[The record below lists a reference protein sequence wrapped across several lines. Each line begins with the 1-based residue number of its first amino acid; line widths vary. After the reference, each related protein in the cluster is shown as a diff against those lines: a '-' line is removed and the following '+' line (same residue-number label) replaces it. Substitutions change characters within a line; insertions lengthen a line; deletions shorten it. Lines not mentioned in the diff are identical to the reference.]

1 MLLAEW
7 IACQKPVV
15 KRCDMNEQELNKKLA
30 EWAGFSIWAE
40 WDTGFQLFRTPQK
53 PSPDGV
59 HYDSEEFEKNY
70 YDPISTDY
78 FTQSLDACFKWLVPK
93 LKGYSLAKPT
103 YTGVNIFMA
112 YYEDN
117 AYEGVDPIAS
127 YALSLAIEKLI
138 DSEVK

>member
-1 MLLAEW
+1 MT
-7 IACQKPVV
+7 
-15 KRCDMNEQELNKKLA
+15 KREPNKKLA
-30 EWAGFSIWAE
+30 EWAGFTDAHKGTDKAGISYW
-40 WDTGFQLFRTPQK
+40 TPETYPHK
-53 PSPDGV
+53 MPCPNFI
-59 HYDSEEFEKNY
+59 E
-70 YDPISTDY
+70 
-78 FTQSLDACFKWLVPK
+78 SLAACFKWLVPK